1 MGLGVDLERMVG
13 TIWDAPGRCGI
24 LGNPSDSYGG
34 ATLSCSLPVR
44 NRCEIIRK
52 TSEAVEFDQTLLNA
66 VKRRVN
72 VPGELTVKWSA
83 EVPRSSGLAGSTAL
97 LAATLA
103 CFSPPDSFEAFA
115 EEVRDIEAHEA
126 GVACGWQDSTMVV
139 HGGLNVIRYVGK
151 RPDIPYGP
159 FPIWESFTAPLPFL
173 LVTTGVPRLSGS
185 VHGPLQQRWLAG
197 ESLVIDSMA
206 ELANLP
212 DPGRECLAVGTHGQL
227 AALMTRNHEIT
238 RELGGSGDVIEA
250 LIKQCLN
257 HGALAAKLAGA
268 GMGGTVI
275 ALTEK
280 PADLEHRLRLDG
292 FTQFIQPQIAPG
304 LTRLAG
310 G

>member
-1 MGLGVDLERMVG
+1 VVGLGVVTIG
-13 TIWDAPGRCGI
+13 TVWDAPGRCGI

-44 NRCEIIRK
+44 NRCEVMAR
-52 TSEAVEFDQTLLNA
+52 SPEGEDFDQTLLAA
-66 VKRRVN
+66 VKRRVV
-72 VPGELTVKWSA
+72 VPDDLTVRWTSA
-83 EVPRSSGLAGSTAL
+83 VPRSSGLAGSTAL

-103 CFSPPDSFEAFA
+103 CFSPPDSLESFA

-139 HGGLNVIRYVGK
+139 HGGLNLIRYVGK
-151 RPDIPYGP
+151 RPDVPYGP
-159 FPIWESFTAPLPFL
+159 YPIREPFVAPLPFL

-197 ESLVIDSMA
+197 EPLVTESMT
-206 ELANLP
+206 ELAALP
-212 DPGRECLAVGTHGQL
+212 DPGRECLIDGEYGRL

-238 RELGGSGDVIEA
+238 RQMGGSGDVIEA
-250 LIKQCLN
+250 LIQQCLD

-275 ALTEK
+275 ALTED
-280 PADLEHRLRLDG
+280 PNELETHLRNDG
-292 FTQFIQPQIAPG
+292 FTQFIRPEIAPG
-304 LTRLAG
+304 LTRLSG